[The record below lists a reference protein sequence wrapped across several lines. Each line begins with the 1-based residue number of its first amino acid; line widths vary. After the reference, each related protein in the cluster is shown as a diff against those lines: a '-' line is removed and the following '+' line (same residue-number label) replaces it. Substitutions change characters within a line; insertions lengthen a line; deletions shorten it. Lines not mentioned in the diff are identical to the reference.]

1 MAIKV
6 EGLGFKSDGGWCV
19 QVYRDRDGMMGI
31 VDFAYK
37 DDMDYAIRKLDD
49 TEFER
54 GIYVRVREDRGGAS
68 PRNRSPLDPCSSAA
82 SYLWRRP
89 SLTYRAAY
97 TRNGQHFQ
105 TLSWIPNPKPFFNT
119 STRWLIL

>member
-1 MAIKV
+1 M
-6 EGLGFKSDGGWCV
+6 ESESDGGSCV

-31 VDFAYK
+31 VDFAYR

-68 PRNRSPLDPCSSAA
+68 PRNRSALDPCSKVPVQC
-82 SYLWRRP
+82 LP
-89 SLTYRAAY
+89 
-97 TRNGQHFQ
+97 
-105 TLSWIPNPKPFFNT
+105 P
-119 STRWLIL
+119 ILRGVLH